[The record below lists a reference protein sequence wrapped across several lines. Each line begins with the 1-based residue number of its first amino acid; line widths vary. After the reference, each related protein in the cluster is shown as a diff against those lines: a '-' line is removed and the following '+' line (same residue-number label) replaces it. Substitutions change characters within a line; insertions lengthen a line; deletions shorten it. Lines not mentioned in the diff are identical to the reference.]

1 LQEFHVSPPVSPL
14 PFEVRLSYCLGPSGD
29 DGPGGADAIHHPLF
43 ALLEALRR
51 GGSIGRAAQQLG
63 LSYRHVWGELRRWEA
78 DLGRPLVHKVQGQ
91 RSVLT
96 PFGER
101 LVELERRIQSR
112 HAARI
117 RALRH
122 ELAHVVVRALDESAP
137 SPPRSHS
144 GSPAHP
150 VHGRS
155 SARLA

>member
-1 LQEFHVSPPVSPL
+1 MRSVE
-14 PFEVRLSYCLGPSGD
+14 LSYDFGSRRQ
-29 DGPGGADAIHHPLF
+29 DGWVRN
-43 ALLEALRR
+43 ALIDLLHAVQEQ
-51 GGSIGRAAQQLG
+51 GSISAAAKVLG

-101 LVELERRIQSR
+101 LLELERRIQSR

-122 ELAHVVVRALDESAP
+122 ELAHVVVRALDEFAP

-144 GSPAHP
+144 GPPAHP

>member
-1 LQEFHVSPPVSPL
+1 MSPPVFSL

-29 DGPGGADAIHHPLF
+29 DEPGKADAIHHPLF
-43 ALLEALRR
+43 ALLEALRL

-78 DLGRPLVHKVQGQ
+78 DLGRLLVHKVQGQ
-91 RSVLT
+91 RSALT

-101 LVELERRIQSR
+101 LLELERRIQSR

-117 RALRH
+117 RALRS
-122 ELAHVVVRALDESAP
+122 ELAHVVVRALEESAP
-137 SPPRSHS
+137 TPPRSHR
-144 GSPAHP
+144 GSPVHP

-155 SARLA
+155 SARPA